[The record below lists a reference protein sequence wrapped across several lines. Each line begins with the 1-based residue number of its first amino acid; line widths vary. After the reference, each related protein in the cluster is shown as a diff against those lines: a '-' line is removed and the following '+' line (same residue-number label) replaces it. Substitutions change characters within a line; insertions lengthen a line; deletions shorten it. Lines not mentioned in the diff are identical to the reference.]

1 MELARRGNQLM
12 RGKLEAFGS
21 FRDVLAEVMVAGLP
35 ELKKDIVDVAV
46 KTGGRE
52 EVVEKEDKFS

>member
-1 MELARRGNQLM
+1 VELARRGNQLM

-52 EVVEKEDKFS
+52 EVVEKEDQVS

>member
-1 MELARRGNQLM
+1 VELARRGNQLM

-35 ELKKDIVDVAV
+35 ELKKDIVDVVV

-52 EVVEKEDKFS
+52 EVVEKEDQVS

>member
-1 MELARRGNQLM
+1 M

>member
-12 RGKLEAFGS
+12 KGKLEAFGS
-21 FRDVLAEVMVAGLP
+21 FRDILAEVMVAGLP
-35 ELKKDIVDVAV
+35 ELKNDVVEVVV

-52 EVVEKEDKFS
+52 EVIGKVEEVS